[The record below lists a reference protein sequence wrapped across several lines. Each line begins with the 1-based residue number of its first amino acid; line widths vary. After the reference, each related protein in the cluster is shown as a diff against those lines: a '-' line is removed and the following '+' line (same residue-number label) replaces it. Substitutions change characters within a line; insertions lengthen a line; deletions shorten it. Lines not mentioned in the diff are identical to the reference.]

1 MTVEELTDRE
11 GAEVVGRLAWFP
23 CLSAEELQ
31 WLAGISEL
39 GVQVSVL
46 PEDDGLSVYR
56 VDR

>member
-1 MTVEELTDRE
+1 MTVEELADRD

-23 CLSAEELQ
+23 CMSAEELQ
-31 WLAGISEL
+31 WLEGVTQL

-56 VDR
+56 VNR